1 MIFIYVFNRCCHC
14 LISLSVREDLESET
28 LHCSHPSC
36 AVPTRTLASAKRLSW
51 ASLLEPLVS
60 SLPLSEDVEETWHR
74 PEVSTTKLYYHNPI
88 KCV

>member
-1 MIFIYVFNRCCHC
+1 MFRIILVSC
-14 LISLSVREDLESET
+14 LISLTVGEDLESET
-28 LHCSHPSC
+28 LHRSHPSC
-36 AVPTRTLASAKRLSW
+36 AGPMRTLASAKRLSW

-74 PEVSTTKLYYHNPI
+74 PKVRATKLYYHNPI